1 MRLRPGLGLGVKNQ
15 HLGRDD
21 ESEAIEF
28 PDPTDELGRHASF
41 VTGSPRETPPSLLN
55 RSRLRNEPLS
65 PKRNA
70 NSSPRPRSLHG
81 TEAAPLAHAMSRSSS
96 ISSLWVERSRT
107 KTACYESR
115 PQHWRYE
122 GELDLSEHS
131 RKEPVN
137 SCASETVQHRTL
149 AITGPVLRTPS
160 QAVAVPPRSRR
171 QMTIAGCQRLS
182 QCAYE
187 PESTS

>member
-28 PDPTDELGRHASF
+28 PDPTDELGRHARF
-41 VTGSPRETPPSLLN
+41 VTGSPHETPPGLLN
-55 RSRLRNEPLS
+55 RSRLGNEPLS

-70 NSSPRPRSLHG
+70 TSSPRPRGLHG
-81 TEAAPLAHAMSRSSS
+81 TKAAPLAHAMSRSSS
-96 ISSLWVERSRT
+96 ISPLWVERSRT

-122 GELDLSEHS
+122 GELDLSEHF
-131 RKEPVN
+131 RTEPVD
-137 SCASETVQHRTL
+137 SCAGQDGSTPGAHSPATS
-149 AITGPVLRTPS
+149 ASPS
-160 QAVAVPPRSRR
+160 QPGGRSSAAIPALNDERKLPRTRAMR
-171 QMTIAGCQRLS
+171 V
-182 QCAYE
+182 
-187 PESTS
+187 